1 MLKPAFCDYIAHLIK
16 RNLSDADKR
25 DKVLLDTI
33 GSVRFDFDEEGQ
45 MLSTTKFISVVD
57 INGKTYTITS
67 ALDPQDESL
76 QGQTGGGGNSCDK
89 AFGP

>member
-16 RNLSDADKR
+16 SNLSDADKR
-25 DKVLLDTI
+25 DKVLLDSI

-57 INGKTYTITS
+57 INGKTYTITI
-67 ALDPQDESL
+67 AENAHEHQI
-76 QGQTGGGGNSCDK
+76 
-89 AFGP
+89 